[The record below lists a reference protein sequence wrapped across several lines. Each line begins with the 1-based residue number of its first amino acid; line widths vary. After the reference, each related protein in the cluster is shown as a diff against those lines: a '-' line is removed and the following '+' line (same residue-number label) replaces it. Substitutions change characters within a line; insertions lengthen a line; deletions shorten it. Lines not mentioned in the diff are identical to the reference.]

1 MERPP
6 RYSAPFFCAY
16 FFYYAGY
23 CVFSSFIV
31 LYLTQ
36 RGMSA
41 TLCGVITS
49 LSLLANLLMEPVGG
63 YATDT
68 LLSTRSYLLLCAG
81 LICGLC
87 LLSTALSSS
96 PLLCVALLI
105 LEAGL
110 SYPFSQLMDAWVD
123 GSRALDPNLS
133 YTRGRAGGSMGFA
146 AASAAAGCYFQRF
159 GWSAYFLL
167 QAGLFL
173 AMAPFL
179 LALPRLELGN
189 RKRAGKARDWLS
201 PAGAFSVLLH
211 SPRYL
216 LCLLLCTTY
225 WFSHRPV
232 GSYLSLIIQDRSG
245 DAGAFGAV
253 CAVGAVVECASLL
266 GLAALQ
272 RRAGRRQPLGLLL
285 GSALATD
292 VLRPLCMCLLPGIWP
307 LYLGQGLQSVSFALY
322 YSASVECF
330 SRAADQRIRSFSISM
345 GLTASSVAGTVAA
358 NLAGGWLCDLAGSWA
373 LVHLSLGVSVAN
385 CLLLLL
391 CFRRLFPA
399 GGEERAGC

>member
-87 LLSTALSSS
+87 LLSTALSGS
-96 PLLCVALLI
+96 PLLCMALLI

-123 GSRALDPNLS
+123 GSRALDPNLT
-133 YTRGRAGGSMGFA
+133 YTRVRAGGSM
-146 AASAAAGCYFQRF
+146 R
-159 GWSAYFLL
+159 
-167 QAGLFL
+167 
-173 AMAPFL
+173 
-179 LALPRLELGN
+179 
-189 RKRAGKARDWLS
+189 
-201 PAGAFSVLLH
+201 
-211 SPRYL
+211 
-216 LCLLLCTTY
+216 
-225 WFSHRPV
+225 
-232 GSYLSLIIQDRSG
+232 
-245 DAGAFGAV
+245 
-253 CAVGAVVECASLL
+253 
-266 GLAALQ
+266 
-272 RRAGRRQPLGLLL
+272 
-285 GSALATD
+285 
-292 VLRPLCMCLLPGIWP
+292 
-307 LYLGQGLQSVSFALY
+307 
-322 YSASVECF
+322 
-330 SRAADQRIRSFSISM
+330 
-345 GLTASSVAGTVAA
+345 
-358 NLAGGWLCDLAGSWA
+358 
-373 LVHLSLGVSVAN
+373 
-385 CLLLLL
+385 
-391 CFRRLFPA
+391 
-399 GGEERAGC
+399 